1 MADNLIRWKRGDY
14 VKLSKAVASFNRKI
28 NQLDVDEAKYLPDL
42 KDYKE
47 LKQNIKSRKE
57 LNRIVKSLR
66 RFNIEGAEA
75 LVELPSGEL
84 VSKWEYREIKLSRN
98 RALKR
103 LEQEKL
109 NIEAGKKW
117 VGMGD
122 ERIDQIESTI
132 SSIKNLENAPSY
144 LFNLKVDR
152 IQKLGS
158 YDYELNKASEYR
170 ENYMKALEEMSTYE
184 GYDLLKDKLES
195 IKNPIQFYE
204 YVQKSQTLKDL
215 FLYYKD
221 KATAQT
227 YGGFASNQDAFNYTL
242 EELELVD

>member
-14 VKLSKAVASFNRKI
+14 VKLGKAVASFNRKI

-75 LVELPSGEL
+75 LVELPSGQL

-103 LEQEKL
+103 LEQEKI
-109 NIEAGKKW
+109 NIESGKKW

-122 ERIDQIESTI
+122 ERLDQIESTI
-132 SSIKNLENAPSY
+132 NSIKNLENVPSY
-144 LFNLKVDR
+144 LFELKLDR

-158 YDYELNKASEYR
+158 YDYELKKAEQYR
-170 ENYMKALEEMSTYE
+170 DNYLSALEEMSTYDNYE
-184 GYDLLKDKLES
+184 ILRSKLES
-195 IKNPIQFYE
+195 IENPIQFYN
-204 YVQKSQTLKDL
+204 YIQQSQTLKDL
-215 FLYYKD
+215 LLYYKD

-227 YGGFASNQDAFNYTL
+227 YGGFASNQDAFNYAL
-242 EELELVD
+242 EELGLL